1 MTLFETTPLI
11 FMFHKRKFI
20 PTNPHKYTGDVSNI
34 IMRSSWETR
43 FANWCD
49 KNPAV
54 VYWSSE
60 ETVIPY
66 LCPTDNK
73 LHRYFID
80 FKIKIKQK
88 DGTIRV
94 FLIEIKPLKQTSAP
108 NFPGRK
114 TQRYLMES
122 YTFIKNQAKWK
133 AASEYA
139 KDRGWEFKILTENE
153 LGITK

>member
-1 MTLFETTPLI
+1 
-11 FMFHKRKFI
+11 MFHKRRFVPK
-20 PTNPHKYTGDVSNI
+20 NPLKYSGDVSNI

-49 KNPAV
+49 NNPAV
-54 VYWSSE
+54 VRWSSE

-80 FKIKIKQK
+80 FKIRIQLK
-88 DGTIRV
+88 DGSIKV
-94 FLIEIKPLKQTSAP
+94 YLIEIKPLKQTAP
-108 NFPGRK
+108 PVFPGRQTK
-114 TQRYLMES
+114 KYLAES
-122 YTFIKNQAKWK
+122 YGFLKNQAKWK

-139 KDRGWEFKILTENE
+139 KDRGWEFKIITEKE
-153 LGITK
+153 LGI